1 MVKKVFVKNTLR
13 IFTSNFSRFI
23 SVLLIVFVGIAFVT
37 GLGTLAEL
45 MTDSIQQYFKDN
57 NGADIILKTSSPF
70 GFTASRIEEIK
81 NNEYVEDIKK
91 VTSFDSDGSRIFFIN
106 GNDEGIEG
114 DINKLTLTD
123 GKYPSS
129 EDEILIDRICQDV
142 KIGDKINVSGKEYTV
157 SGIVENPL
165 YITKDEEPDLGG
177 EPLKYICYADRT
189 LMGVPEI
196 TTDLY
201 IRVKFE
207 DNPDIYSDSYSEY
220 IETVCDSLTDE
231 QTFALTLNENLTH
244 EYTKSLNK
252 KITAVA
258 AVFPAFFV
266 IVSCL
271 VVYSTLSRLI
281 EEERSLM
288 GCYRSLGIS
297 KFAVIIRYLLFSFFG
312 CLFGTVIGIAVGVT
326 LFPAVIYPAFDATF
340 FMPEMTSYRNFVP
353 GLIASVLTIAFI
365 TFITVFIAMKTLKTA
380 PCNLLHPKSPKAG
393 RKIIFE
399 RITFIWKR
407 LPFRIKSSVRNI
419 CRYIAHTVM
428 TVISVMGSTALV
440 YAGFGLYSIS
450 NNPDTE
456 KIPVS
461 MAGSF
466 AIIASII
473 IIFAVALS
481 VLIVFNLTNMNIQER
496 KREIATL
503 RVLGY
508 QNPEVGLYIYR
519 EVLMTSVVGVIL
531 GLPLG
536 YVFLQFFFEYLE
548 FGRVGDIEWYWYA
561 FTALLVAIA
570 VITVSILL
578 YPKIKKIDMNS
589 SLKNVD

>member
-1 MVKKVFVKNTLR
+1 
-13 IFTSNFSRFI
+13 
-23 SVLLIVFVGIAFVT
+23 
-37 GLGTLAEL
+37 
-45 MTDSIQQYFKDN
+45 
-57 NGADIILKTSSPF
+57 
-70 GFTASRIEEIK
+70 
-81 NNEYVEDIKK
+81 
-91 VTSFDSDGSRIFFIN
+91 
-106 GNDEGIEG
+106 
-114 DINKLTLTD
+114 
-123 GKYPSS
+123 
-129 EDEILIDRICQDV
+129 
-142 KIGDKINVSGKEYTV
+142 
-157 SGIVENPL
+157 
-165 YITKDEEPDLGG
+165 
-177 EPLKYICYADRT
+177 
-189 LMGVPEI
+189 
-196 TTDLY
+196 
-201 IRVKFE
+201 
-207 DNPDIYSDSYSEY
+207 
-220 IETVCDSLTDE
+220 
-231 QTFALTLNENLTH
+231 
-244 EYTKSLNK
+244 
-252 KITAVA
+252 
-258 AVFPAFFV
+258 
-266 IVSCL
+266 
-271 VVYSTLSRLI
+271 
-281 EEERSLM
+281 
-288 GCYRSLGIS
+288 
-297 KFAVIIRYLLFSFFG
+297 
-312 CLFGTVIGIAVGVT
+312 
-326 LFPAVIYPAFDATF
+326 
-340 FMPEMTSYRNFVP
+340 
-353 GLIASVLTIAFI
+353 
-365 TFITVFIAMKTLKTA
+365 
-380 PCNLLHPKSPKAG
+380 
-393 RKIIFE
+393 
-399 RITFIWKR
+399 
-407 LPFRIKSSVRNI
+407 
-419 CRYIAHTVM
+419 M

-466 AIIASII
+466 AIIASVI